1 MKTHIT
7 YSHNGLLSVG
17 HDPREAE
24 NVIYIFADRFLPPF
38 RFVSSLFVSF
48 RLFSSLFVARF
59 HPHDRSDRS
68 DPTRSHNAHT
78 TLTQRSHNA
87 HTTLTQ
93 SSRPNRRTQP
103 SVDASRLVNHVITT
117 RTRIS
122 TPQPFQPLQRQPS
135 ARAYPHLRRSRRRT
149 AGRTTWLPPWNQY
162 NPASCSFRPGR
173 SSRPGSS
180 GPA

>member
-24 NVIYIFADRFLPPF
+24 NVIYNFADRFLPPF
-38 RFVSSLFVSF
+38 RFVSSLFVSV
-48 RLFSSLFVARF
+48 RLCSSLDSTRTT
-59 HPHDRSDRS
+59 
-68 DPTRSHNAHT
+68 DPTDQIRRAHT
-78 TLTQRSHNA
+78 TLTQRSHN
-87 HTTLTQ
+87 
-93 SSRPNRRTQP
+93 RPNRRTQP

-122 TPQPFQPLQRQPS
+122 TPQPLQPLQRQPS

>member
-24 NVIYIFADRFLPPF
+24 NVIYNFADRFLPPF

-48 RLFSSLFVARF
+48 RLCSSLFVSVRRSIPPARLIR
-59 HPHDRSDRS
+59 PIRSD
-68 DPTRSHNAHT
+68 A
-78 TLTQRSHNA
+78 LTQRSHNA

-122 TPQPFQPLQRQPS
+122 TPQPLQPLQRQPS